1 MGKGKHPKGPKNGFL
16 FGCLTCKT
24 LIVKVVS
31 GERGSLPRPAHHSTA
46 RGMKTIRCIAIDD
59 EPMAL
64 LVIEQFCR
72 RKGGLSLE
80 TFSEPHVGL
89 ETIRRTRPELVF
101 LDIRMNG
108 MDGLEVAQALPKGCC
123 LIFTTAYAQYALD
136 GFDLDAVDF
145 LHKPFAYERFV
156 RAVDKALRRIE
167 ARAKSDRTETVTLK
181 QEYNN
186 VVIPVNEIL
195 YLEAMENY
203 TKVHRRNGRYILSR
217 NSLKRTAELLPA
229 DQFLR
234 VHKSYVV
241 ALSQVAEYSHVQL
254 RLKESSVIIPIG
266 RTYVD
271 VFLQRIR
278 KNDEVPAEA
287 PSSGKVN

>member
-1 MGKGKHPKGPKNGFL
+1 
-16 FGCLTCKT
+16 
-24 LIVKVVS
+24 
-31 GERGSLPRPAHHSTA
+31 
-46 RGMKTIRCIAIDD
+46 MKTIRCIAIDD

-241 ALSQVAEYSHVQL
+241 ALSQVVEYSHVQL

-278 KNDEVPAEA
+278 KTMRPLPRPHRLEKLI
-287 PSSGKVN
+287 SK